1 MRVYIGVGGMKM
13 WVIAKISIALG
24 GGGGGAICIREY
36 IGLGQ

>member
-24 GGGGGAICIREY
+24 GGGGAICIREY